1 MFCLFRL
8 YLQSVK
14 FASVLTC
21 AGSKLREGPNREDRC
36 SDHYCAAIRRN
47 PDCQSAI
54 DGISPFVYRM
64 FILT

>member
-21 AGSKLREGPNREDRC
+21 RIEIAGRPESRGSLLRSLLRSDKL
-36 SDHYCAAIRRN
+36 N